1 MMYMMLAS
9 KIHACIDFIISLM
22 YNFKN
27 TEERFLHMAL
37 KIKDGRVV
45 SISPPKLSKKQMQ
58 KLEDATVNKEL
69 IKQATSRK
77 YNIVS
82 I

>member
-1 MMYMMLAS
+1 
-9 KIHACIDFIISLM
+9 M

-27 TEERFLHMAL
+27 IKERFLHMAL

-45 SISPPKLSKKQMQ
+45 SIAPPKLSKKQMQ
-58 KLEDATVNKEL
+58 KLEDAPVNKEL

>member
-1 MMYMMLAS
+1 
-9 KIHACIDFIISLM
+9 
-22 YNFKN
+22 
-27 TEERFLHMAL
+27 MAL

-45 SISPPKLSKKQMQ
+45 SIAPPKLSKKQMQ
-58 KLEDATVNKEL
+58 KLEDAPVNKEL